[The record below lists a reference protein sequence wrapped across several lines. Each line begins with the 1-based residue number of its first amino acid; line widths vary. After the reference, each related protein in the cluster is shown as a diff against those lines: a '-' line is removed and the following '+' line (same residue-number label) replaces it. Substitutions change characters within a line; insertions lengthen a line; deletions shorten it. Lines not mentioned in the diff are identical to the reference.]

1 MTISVGSSHALVKV
15 RESRKSLTKK
25 NILFPKLLFLVPNQP
40 ENGFM
45 DNVLAQV
52 TWKQLLRKLQS

>member
-15 RESRKSLTKK
+15 MKSRKPLTKK
-25 NILFPKLLFLVPNQP
+25 NILFPKLLFLVANQP
-40 ENGFM
+40 KNDFM